1 MNGGYILSEKI
12 KLTNAKRKEKWN
24 ILSYKD
30 STSEILKSFRIEI
43 TGNSFFSL
51 EGCQRVEEY
60 TEEYLKL
67 KLQKGGIFLHGKE
80 LNITSFE
87 DKTIT
92 VKGEIKALEFF
103 I

>member
-1 MNGGYILSEKI
+1 MSEKI
-12 KLTNAKRKEKWN
+12 RLTNAKRKEKWN

-43 TGNSFFSL
+43 NGNSFFCL

-67 KLQKGGIFLHGKE
+67 KLQKGGIFLYGKG
-80 LNITSFE
+80 LNIISFE

-92 VKGEIKALEFF
+92 VKGEIGALEFF